1 MDILRVN
8 FNIGYVS
15 QMSDLPILIGSLNL
29 RNLFAIHPLLSYAS
43 GDRLSRINALPQK
56 TSQLWTATPR
66 HATASLLATWL
77 RLLRP
82 FVHGPNKHARECP
95 MTVYRNV

>member
-15 QMSDLPILIGSLNL
+15 QMSDLPILSSSLNL

-43 GDRLSRINALPQK
+43 GDQLSRINALPQV
-56 TSQLWTATPR
+56 TSLVRTGYGMEWIWKIGNEFGDQSSTA
-66 HATASLLATWL
+66 ATGT
-77 RLLRP
+77 
-82 FVHGPNKHARECP
+82 VHNCEAG
-95 MTVYRNV
+95 VLGL